1 VRPASVDLTIVA
13 ARPRLGSARLE
24 QMRSILA
31 GLLGIDLADVAVQA
45 STGNL
50 SGDEGAG
57 RTISA
62 SALVGV
68 LSA

>member
-1 VRPASVDLTIVA
+1 MAEAIAVLTGLSPGRVSVK
-13 ARPRLGSARLE
+13 
-24 QMRSILA
+24 
-31 GLLGIDLADVAVQA
+31 A

-62 SALVGV
+62 ACIVSVVAR
-68 LSA
+68 

>member
-1 VRPASVDLTIVA
+1 
-13 ARPRLGSARLE
+13 
-24 QMRSILA
+24 MRGILA
-31 GLLGIDLADVAVQA
+31 DLLGIDAAAVAVQA

-62 SALVGV
+62 TALV
-68 LSA
+68 AWWRA